1 MASRVSDL
9 PHQRGIAGEV
19 RPKIVA
25 GHGRQN
31 RKALGD
37 IGNVV
42 NDRDLVTGKDI
53 AKKAK
58 PQQEKQQSKS
68 EVIVIS
74 PDENEKSCKPNVS
87 KRGSKTFTAT
97 LRARSK
103 AASGLKDA
111 VIDID
116 ALDVNNELAAVEYV
130 DDIFKFYK
138 IVEEEGR
145 MRDYMESQPEI
156 NEKMRSILIDWLID
170 VHRKFELMPETLYLT
185 INLVDRFLSLTMV
198 PRRELQ
204 LLGISA
210 MLIACKYEEIWAPE
224 VNDFVCI
231 SDKAYSRE
239 QVLAMEKS
247 ILRQVEWCIT
257 VPTPYVFLARY
268 VKASVACDVEMEK
281 LVFCLAELGLM
292 EYPLVVLNRP
302 SILAASAV
310 YAARQ
315 TLRKIPSWT
324 ETLKHHTGYLEDE
337 IVEYAKM
344 LMKLRDSAPESAL
357 RAVFKKYSVS
367 ENAEVALLPWM
378 DDLSV
383 SSS

>member
-1 MASRVSDL
+1 MASRVSNL
-9 PHQRGIAGEV
+9 PNQRGIAGEV
-19 RPKIVA
+19 KPTNVA

-37 IGNVV
+37 IGNLV
-42 NDRDLVTGKDI
+42 NDREIATGKDL
-53 AKKAK
+53 ARKAK
-58 PQQEKQQSKS
+58 PQQQKQSKA
-68 EVIVIS
+68 EVIIIS
-74 PDENEKSCKPNVS
+74 PDENEKSCRPHAS

-103 AASGLKDA
+103 AASGVKDA

-116 ALDVNNELAAVEYV
+116 AADANNELAAVEYV

-138 IVEEEGR
+138 TVEEEGR
-145 MRDYMESQPEI
+145 IRDYMGSQPEI
-156 NEKMRSILIDWLID
+156 NVKMRSILIDWLID

-185 INLVDRFLSLTMV
+185 INLVDRFLSSSMV

-224 VNDFVCI
+224 VNDFVLI
-231 SDKAYSRE
+231 SDNAYCRE

-247 ILRQVEWCIT
+247 ILRQVEWYIT

-268 VKASVACDVEMEK
+268 VKASVPCDIEMEK
-281 LVFCLAELGLM
+281 LVFYLAELGLM
-292 EYPLVVLNRP
+292 QYPMVVLNRP
-302 SILAASAV
+302 SLLAASAV

-315 TLRKIPSWT
+315 ALKKTPCWS

-337 IVEYAKM
+337 IVEHAEI
-344 LMKLRDSAPESAL
+344 LMKLRDSAPKSAL

-367 ENAEVALLPWM
+367 ENGEVALLPSLE
-378 DDLSV
+378 D
-383 SSS
+383 

>member
-9 PHQRGIAGEV
+9 PHQKGIAGEV
-19 RPKIVA
+19 KPKIVA

-37 IGNVV
+37 IGNLV
-42 NDRDLVTGKDI
+42 NDRDLATGKDI

-58 PQQEKQQSKS
+58 QSKS

-74 PDENEKSCKPNVS
+74 PNENEKSCKPNVS

-97 LRARSK
+97 LKARSK
-103 AASGLKDA
+103 AASGVKDD

-130 DDIFKFYK
+130 EDIFKFYK

-156 NEKMRSILIDWLID
+156 NAKMRSILIDWLID

-185 INLVDRFLSLTMV
+185 INLIDRFLSLTMV

-239 QVLAMEKS
+239 EVLAMEKS

-257 VPTPYVFLARY
+257 VPTPYV
-268 VKASVACDVEMEK
+268 
-281 LVFCLAELGLM
+281 
-292 EYPLVVLNRP
+292 
-302 SILAASAV
+302 
-310 YAARQ
+310 
-315 TLRKIPSWT
+315 
-324 ETLKHHTGYLEDE
+324 
-337 IVEYAKM
+337 
-344 LMKLRDSAPESAL
+344 
-357 RAVFKKYSVS
+357 
-367 ENAEVALLPWM
+367 
-378 DDLSV
+378 
-383 SSS
+383 